1 MKYEMNT
8 LEGSSPDA
16 AKDYFSVKAH
26 LRSKLSVARRN
37 QKIIDR
43 V

>member
-1 MKYEMNT
+1 MKYEINN
-8 LEGSSPDA
+8 
-16 AKDYFSVKAH
+16 FSVQAN
-26 LRSKLSVARRN
+26 LRSKLSAAGRN

>member
-1 MKYEMNT
+1 MKYAGN
-8 LEGSSPDA
+8 D
-16 AKDYFSVKAH
+16 FSVQANLASAKSSEAC
-26 LRSKLSVARRN
+26 RN

>member
-1 MKYEMNT
+1 MKYAVND
-8 LEGSSPDA
+8 L
-16 AKDYFSVKAH
+16 SVQAN
-26 LRSKLSVARRN
+26 LAPAKLSEACRN

>member
-1 MKYEMNT
+1 MKHAIN
-8 LEGSSPDA
+8 D
-16 AKDYFSVKAH
+16 
-26 LRSKLSVARRN
+26 LSVQANLASAKLGEARRN

>member
-1 MKYEMNT
+1 MKTIN
-8 LEGSSPDA
+8 D
-16 AKDYFSVKAH
+16 FSEQAN
-26 LRSKLSVARRN
+26 LANAKLSEACRN

>member
-1 MKYEMNT
+1 MKASND
-8 LEGSSPDA
+8 L
-16 AKDYFSVKAH
+16 SVQANLAH
-26 LRSKLSVARRN
+26 AKLSAACRS

>member
-1 MKYEMNT
+1 MRYEISN
-8 LEGSSPDA
+8 
-16 AKDYFSVKAH
+16 FSVEAN
-26 LRSKLSVARRN
+26 LRSKLSEAGHS

>member
-1 MKYEMNT
+1 MKYAIND
-8 LEGSSPDA
+8 L
-16 AKDYFSVKAH
+16 SVEAN
-26 LRSKLSVARRN
+26 LRSKLSEACRN

>member
-1 MKYEMNT
+1 MKYGIND
-8 LEGSSPDA
+8 L
-16 AKDYFSVKAH
+16 SVQAN
-26 LRSKLSVARRN
+26 LATAKLSEAGRS

>member
-1 MKYEMNT
+1 MKYTINWLT
-8 LEGSSPDA
+8 RSSPDT

-26 LRSKLSVARRN
+26 LRSKLSEACRN